1 MVIGRLSVDLLIR
14 ESGSLK
20 ARRRVVNSLKDR
32 IRARFNV
39 SVADVGDQDLHQ
51 RAEIVVAVVCND
63 GRFANEVLSK
73 ALRIIES
80 EVRVEILRQS
90 IDFLR

>member
-1 MVIGRLSVDLLIR
+1 MVIGTLRTDLLIR

-20 ARRRVVNSLKDR
+20 DRRRVVNSLKDR

-39 SVADVGDQDLHQ
+39 SVADVGDQNLWQ
-51 RAEIVVAVVCND
+51 RAVLVVAVVSND

-73 ALRIIES
+73 VLCLITS
-80 EVRVEILRQS
+80 EPRVEMLDQTM
-90 IDFLR
+90 DYL